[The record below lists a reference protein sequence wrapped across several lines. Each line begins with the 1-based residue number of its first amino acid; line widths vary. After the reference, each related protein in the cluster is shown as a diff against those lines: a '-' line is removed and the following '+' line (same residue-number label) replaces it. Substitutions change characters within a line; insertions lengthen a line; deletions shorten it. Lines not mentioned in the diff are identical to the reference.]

1 MAPVI
6 LQTAALKPG
15 MVTADDVWGTGQ
27 LILPKDTT
35 LTHNIIRR
43 LPAWGITA
51 VGVKKAGPENA
62 QIDAVSGFPIAEVAE
77 DDPIFYEQYRRATLA
92 AGKIFSHMRE
102 REGLPYSELK
112 QLAAVHIFD
121 LLYTKNILNLLYK
134 LQSSVDYTFVHAVD
148 VGILAGV
155 IGIWSGYGLK
165 EVQMLSLCGLM
176 HDIGK
181 SQIPLSILNKPGQ
194 LTAEERQ
201 TMNLHPD
208 YGYYLTQSTPGIPI
222 EVQLAVRQHHERENG
237 DGYPHG
243 LKGDKIHPYAKIVA
257 VADTYDALTTNKVY
271 KRSVPPF
278 MALEILTEQMWM
290 SLDRQ
295 VCLTFIRHVF
305 NDLIGA
311 TVLLSDGSQAQV
323 MHLGQF
329 LSCRPVVT
337 TTAGK
342 VIDLQLTPDLTIVE
356 VLKFR
361 T

>member
-6 LQTAALKPG
+6 LQTAALRPG
-15 MVTADDVWGTGQ
+15 MVTAEDVWGTGQ

-43 LPAWGITA
+43 LPAWGISA
-51 VGVKKAGPENA
+51 VGVKKAVQEEDSLEAFDYPA
-62 QIDAVSGFPIAEVAE
+62 TAAEQ
-77 DDPIFYEQYRRATLA
+77 DDPRFFEQYRRATLA
-92 AGKIFSHMRE
+92 AGKVFAHMRE
-102 REGLPYSELK
+102 HEGLPYNELR

-148 VGILAGV
+148 VGIISGV
-155 IGIWSGYGLK
+155 IGTWMGYGLK

-201 TMNLHPD
+201 TMNLHPE
-208 YGYYLTQSTPGIPI
+208 YGYYLTQSTPGIPAA
-222 EVQLAVRQHHERENG
+222 VQFAVRQHHERENG
-237 DGYPHG
+237 DGYPNK
-243 LKGDKIHPYAKIVA
+243 LKGDKIHPFAKIVA
-257 VADTYDALTTNKVY
+257 IADTYDALTTNKVY

-278 MALEILTEQMWM
+278 MALEIITEQMWLH
-290 SLDRQ
+290 LDRH
-295 VCLTFIRHVF
+295 VCLTFIRRLL
-305 NDLIGA
+305 NDLTGS
-311 TVLLSDGSQAQV
+311 TVLLSDGSQAKV

-337 TTAGK
+337 TTHGK
-342 VIDLQLTPDLTIVE
+342 VIDLQLTPDLSIVE
-356 VLKFR
+356 ILNFR
-361 T
+361 D